1 MSELSGQPQTT
12 PDPSVRCSASNE
24 AGDPDTSREE
34 RGCVRTAKQLND
46 EMFSSLRAPTWRWY
60 ALAVFCGAVVAWG
73 LYAFT
78 YQVTTGM
85 SVTGLDR
92 PVMWGVYIVNFVF
105 WVGLSHSGT
114 MVSSILR
121 LSQANWRRPILR
133 AAEAMTVF
141 TITVAGLFPLIHL
154 GRNWIFFYLIPYPSQ
169 RGLWPNFR
177 SPLLWDMTA
186 IMTYIIGSSLFLYL
200 GMLPDLGVARDR
212 ASARS
217 WSRKLYGALAMGWR
231 GSAREWAVYHKAS
244 TLMAAL
250 IIPVA
255 ISVHSIVAW
264 DFAVT
269 VIPGWHSTIFPP
281 YFVIGAIL
289 SGVAAVITLMIII
302 RRAFHLEDYLTPQ
315 HFDNMGKLLL
325 VISLLWSY
333 AYFVEVQTTWY
344 AHEPIEWEVFS
355 FMAGKYTP
363 ALLLMLVGNSVLP
376 ITVLCFRKLR
386 RSIGVMLIVSLLVNV
401 GMFIERFLIIVPSLS
416 HKNMPFVWGTYVP
429 SWVELSITAAA
440 FAGFALLYTLFAKF
454 FPVMAVTDVRE
465 LEIRKTEVPFG
476 RSKLP
481 SIAGKE

>member
-1 MSELSGQPQTT
+1 MSEKP
-12 PDPSVRCSASNE
+12 VVKSAE
-24 AGDPDTSREE
+24 
-34 RGCVRTAKQLND
+34 QLND
-46 EMFSSLRAPTWRWY
+46 EMLSSLRAPTWRWY
-60 ALAVFCGAVVAWG
+60 LLAFFLGVVVAFG

-78 YQVTTGM
+78 HQMLTGM
-85 SVTGLDR
+85 YVTGLSR
-92 PVMWGVYIVNFVF
+92 PVMWGFYIINFVF

-154 GRNWIFFYLIPYPSQ
+154 GRNWIFYYLIPYPNQ

-177 SPLLWDMTA
+177 SALLWDMTA
-186 IMTYIIGSSLFLYL
+186 IVTYIIGSSLFLYL
-200 GMLPDLGVARDR
+200 GMLPDLAVARDR
-212 ASARS
+212 SRG
-217 WSRKLYGALAMGWR
+217 WRRKLYGVLAMGWR
-231 GSAREWAVYHKAS
+231 GTAREWTVFHQAS

-255 ISVHSIVAW
+255 VSVHSIVAW

-269 VIPGWHSTIFPP
+269 VVPGWHSTIFPP

-302 RRAFHLEDYLTPQ
+302 RKAFHLEAYLTPM

-325 VISLLWSY
+325 VISLLWTY

-363 ALLLMLVGNSVLP
+363 ALLLMLFGNSLLP
-376 ITVLCFRKLR
+376 IAALCFRRLR
-386 RSIGVMLIVSLLVNV
+386 RSIGVMLVVSLLINV

-416 HKNMPFVWGTYVP
+416 HKNMPFVWGTYRP
-429 SWVELSITAAA
+429 SWVEISVTAAA
-440 FAGFALLYTLFAKF
+440 FAGFALLYTLFAKC
-454 FPVMAVTDVRE
+454 FPMVAVTDVRE
-465 LEIRKTEVPFG
+465 LEVRETEVTMG
-476 RSKLP
+476 RADLP
-481 SIAGKE
+481 SIAGKD

>member
-1 MSELSGQPQTT
+1 MSEPRPLAA
-12 PDPSVRCSASNE
+12 RSA
-24 AGDPDTSREE
+24 EE
-34 RGCVRTAKQLND
+34 LND
-46 EMFSSLRAPTWRWY
+46 EMLSSLRAPTWRWY
-60 ALAVFCGAVVAWG
+60 ALAFFLGAVVALG
-73 LYAFT
+73 LVAFT
-78 YQVTTGM
+78 HQVLTGM
-85 SVTGLDR
+85 SVTGLNR
-92 PVMWGVYIVNFVF
+92 PVMWGVYIINFVF

-114 MVSSILR
+114 MVSAILR

-154 GRNWIFFYLIPYPSQ
+154 GRNWIFYYLIPYPNQ
-169 RGLWPNFR
+169 RELWPNFR

-186 IMTYIIGSSLFLYL
+186 ILTYILGSSLFLYL
-200 GMLPDLGVARDR
+200 GMLPDLAVARDR
-212 ASARS
+212 ASGWR
-217 WSRKLYGALAMGWR
+217 RRLYGVLAMGWR
-231 GSAREWAVYHKAS
+231 GTAREWIVFHQAS

-255 ISVHSIVAW
+255 VSVHSIVAW

-269 VIPGWHSTIFPP
+269 LVPGWHSTIFPP

-289 SGVAAVITLMIII
+289 SGVAAVITLMIVI
-302 RRAFHLEDYLTPQ
+302 RRAFHLDAYLTPL

-363 ALLLMLVGNSVLP
+363 ALLLMLVGNSLLP
-376 ITVLCFRKLR
+376 IVTLCFKRLR
-386 RSIGVMLIVSLLVNV
+386 RSVLVMLVVSLLVNV
-401 GMFIERFLIIVPSLS
+401 GMFIERFLIIVPSLA

-440 FAGFALLYTLFAKF
+440 FAGFALLYTLFAKC
-454 FPVMAVTDVRE
+454 FPMVAVTDVRE
-465 LEIRKTEVPFG
+465 LEALRTQVPLG
-476 RSKLP
+476 RSQLP
-481 SIAGKE
+481 SVAGEE

>member
-1 MSELSGQPQTT
+1 MSELSGQPRETV
-12 PDPSVRCSASNE
+12 PAAAKSAS
-24 AGDPDTSREE
+24 
-34 RGCVRTAKQLND
+34 QLND
-46 EMFSSLRAPTWRWY
+46 EMLSSLRTPTWRWY
-60 ALAVFCGAVVAWG
+60 GLAFILGAMVAWG
-73 LYAFT
+73 LYAFA
-78 YQVTTGM
+78 YMVTTDM
-85 SVTGLDR
+85 SCTGLDR
-92 PVMWGVYIVNFVF
+92 PVMWGIFIVNFVF

-154 GRNWIFFYLIPYPSQ
+154 GRNWVFFYLIPYPNQ

-177 SPLLWDMTA
+177 SALLWDATA
-186 IMTYIIGSSLFLYL
+186 ITTYIIGSSLFLYL
-200 GMLPDLGVARDR
+200 GMLPDLAVARDR
-212 ASARS
+212 AEGWR
-217 WSRKLYGALAMGWR
+217 RKLYGTLAMGWR
-231 GSAREWAVYHKAS
+231 GTAHEWVVYHKAS

-255 ISVHSIVAW
+255 VSVHSIVAW

-269 VIPGWHSTIFPP
+269 VVPGWHSTIFPP

-302 RRAFHLEDYLTPQ
+302 RRAFHLEAYLTPL

-333 AYFVEVQTTWY
+333 AYFVEVNITWY

-363 ALLLMLVGNSVLP
+363 LLLLMLLGNSVLP
-376 ITVLCFRKLR
+376 IVTLCFRKLR
-386 RSIGVMLIVSLLVNV
+386 RSIGVMLAVSLLVNV

-416 HKNMPFVWGTYVP
+416 HKNMPFVWGTYSP
-429 SWVELSITAAA
+429 SWVEISVTVGA
-440 FAGFALLYTLFAKF
+440 FAGFALLYTLFAKC
-454 FPVMAVTDVRE
+454 FPMVAVTDVRE
-465 LEIRKTEVPFG
+465 LEVRQTEVPLG
-476 RSKLP
+476 RAKLP
-481 SIAGKE
+481 SIAGKD